1 MMSRE
6 QQLIEITEMLRLMSK
21 KWMLEWNKTKLSGIS
36 PTHAAILRILE
47 TKGPQKPTSLAAE
60 LFVTT
65 GGITGLTDKLVEAG
79 YVQRSRDEEDRRLVF
94 LEITEQGKEL
104 LQEVIKLK
112 REQENRI
119 FSVLSDEEI
128 DTLHGLYRRLADGDM
143 GSR

>member
-1 MMSRE
+1 MMNRE
-6 QQLIEITEMLRLMSK
+6 EQIIEITEMIRLMSK
-21 KWMLEWNKTKLSGIS
+21 RWTLEWNKNKLSGVS
-36 PTHAAILRILE
+36 PTHAAILSILE

-94 LEITEQGKEL
+94 LEITEQGRQL

-112 REQENRI
+112 REQEKRL

-128 DTLHGLYRRLADGDM
+128 QVLFGLYRKL
-143 GSR
+143 SE